1 LAPNFGLGLA
11 KLTLLSQIRIP
22 NAVRGRECNLE
33 PLNLWTRER
42 LRGIIF
48 SMNPFDII
56 IIVILGYSLV
66 RGIFRGLVKEVSS
79 IIGVLGG
86 FYAAFTYYTMLAK
99 LLSGLIK
106 ETAYLNILSFLI
118 IFCSVLIIVGILGV
132 IIKYL
137 LNIAFL
143 GWVDRTSGVGFGLVK
158 GILITSILFIT
169 LTAFLPKGSA
179 FLKNSM
185 LAPHVSW
192 VSEKMAKV
200 VSKEMKQDF
209 MAKLGELKKAWKIPN

>member
-1 LAPNFGLGLA
+1 
-11 KLTLLSQIRIP
+11 
-22 NAVRGRECNLE
+22 
-33 PLNLWTRER
+33 
-42 LRGIIF
+42 
-48 SMNPFDII
+48 MNPFDIL

-66 RGIFRGLVKEVSS
+66 RGLFRGLVKEVSS

-86 FYAAFTYYTMLAK
+86 FYAAFTYYKMLGG

-106 ETAYLNILSFLI
+106 NTAYLNILSFLI
-118 IFCSVLIIVGILGV
+118 IFCSVLILISVLGV

-137 LNIAFL
+137 LNIVFL
-143 GWVDRTSGVGFGLVK
+143 GWVDRIGGLSFGIIKGV
-158 GILITSILFIT
+158 LIVAVLFIT

-179 FLKNSM
+179 FIKNSV

-200 VSKEMKQDF
+200 ISKEMKQNF
-209 MAKLGELKKAWKIPN
+209 IAKSEELKKAWKIPN

>member
-1 LAPNFGLGLA
+1 
-11 KLTLLSQIRIP
+11 
-22 NAVRGRECNLE
+22 
-33 PLNLWTRER
+33 
-42 LRGIIF
+42 
-48 SMNPFDII
+48 MNPFDII
-56 IIVILGYSLV
+56 IIAILGYSLV

-99 LLSGLIK
+99 SLSGLIR

-118 IFCSVLIIVGILGV
+118 IFCSVLIVVGILGI

-143 GWVDRTSGVGFGLVK
+143 GWVDRIGGVGFGLVK
-158 GILITSILFIT
+158 GILIASILFIT
-169 LTAFLPKGSA
+169 FTAFLPKGSA

-192 VSEKMAKV
+192 VSEKMSKV

-209 MAKLGELKKAWKIPN
+209 MAKLGELKKTWKVQN

>member
-1 LAPNFGLGLA
+1 
-11 KLTLLSQIRIP
+11 
-22 NAVRGRECNLE
+22 
-33 PLNLWTRER
+33 
-42 LRGIIF
+42 
-48 SMNPFDII
+48 
-56 IIVILGYSLV
+56 
-66 RGIFRGLVKEVSS
+66 
-79 IIGVLGG
+79 
-86 FYAAFTYYTMLAK
+86 
-99 LLSGLIK
+99 
-106 ETAYLNILSFLI
+106 
-118 IFCSVLIIVGILGV
+118 VLIVVSILGV

-143 GWVDRTSGVGFGLVK
+143 GWVDRIGGVGFSLVK
-158 GILITSILFIT
+158 GILIASILFIT

-209 MAKLGELKKAWKIPN
+209 VAKLGELKKAWKIPN

>member
-1 LAPNFGLGLA
+1 
-11 KLTLLSQIRIP
+11 
-22 NAVRGRECNLE
+22 
-33 PLNLWTRER
+33 
-42 LRGIIF
+42 
-48 SMNPFDII
+48 MNPFDII

-66 RGIFRGLVKEVSS
+66 RGVFRGLVKEVSS

-86 FYAAFTYYTMLAK
+86 FYAAFTYYTMLGK

-106 ETAYLNILSFLI
+106 EPAYLNILSFLI
-118 IFCSVLIIVGILGV
+118 IFCTVLIIVGILGI

-143 GWVDRTSGVGFGLVK
+143 GWVDRIGGVGFGLAK
-158 GILITSILFIT
+158 GVLIASVLFIT

-192 VSEKMAKV
+192 VSEKMVKV

-209 MAKLGELKKAWKIPN
+209 MAKLGELKKTWKIPN

>member
-1 LAPNFGLGLA
+1 
-11 KLTLLSQIRIP
+11 
-22 NAVRGRECNLE
+22 
-33 PLNLWTRER
+33 
-42 LRGIIF
+42 
-48 SMNPFDII
+48 MNPFDII

-79 IIGVLGG
+79 IVGVLGG
-86 FYAAFTYYTMLAK
+86 FYASFTYYPKLAK
-99 LLSGLIK
+99 LLSGLIR

-118 IFCSVLIIVGILGV
+118 IFCSVLIIVCILGI

-137 LNIAFL
+137 LYIAFL
-143 GWVDRTSGVGFGLVK
+143 GWVDRIGGVGFGFIK
-158 GILITSILFIT
+158 GILIASVLFIT

-185 LAPHVSW
+185 LAPRVSW

-200 VSKEMKQDF
+200 VSKQMKQEF
-209 MAKLGELKKAWKIPN
+209 IAKLGELKKAWKIPN

>member
-1 LAPNFGLGLA
+1 MEDCKCQIVFSA
-11 KLTLLSQIRIP
+11 KKEKYLDSTSMLCYFSRSAGILSF
-22 NAVRGRECNLE
+22 
-33 PLNLWTRER
+33 NLWT
-42 LRGIIF
+42 GIIF
-48 SMNPFDII
+48 NMNPFDII

-118 IFCSVLIIVGILGV
+118 IFCGVLIVVGILGV

-143 GWVDRTSGVGFGLVK
+143 GWVDRIGGVGFGLVK
-158 GILITSILFIT
+158 GILIASILFIT

-209 MAKLGELKKAWKIPN
+209 MAKLGELKKVWKIPN

>member
-1 LAPNFGLGLA
+1 
-11 KLTLLSQIRIP
+11 
-22 NAVRGRECNLE
+22 
-33 PLNLWTRER
+33 
-42 LRGIIF
+42 
-48 SMNPFDII
+48 MNPFDII

-66 RGIFRGLVKEVSS
+66 RGVFRGLVKEVSS
-79 IIGVLGG
+79 IVGVLGG

-106 ETAYLNILSFLI
+106 EPAYLNILSFLI
-118 IFCSVLIIVGILGV
+118 IFCSVLIIVGVLGI

-143 GWVDRTSGVGFGLVK
+143 GWIDRIGGVGFGLVK
-158 GILITSILFIT
+158 GVLIVSILFIT
-169 LTAFLPKGSA
+169 LTSFLPKGSA

-192 VSEKMAKV
+192 VSEKMVKV

-209 MAKLGELKKAWKIPN
+209 MAKLGELKKTWKIPN

>member
-1 LAPNFGLGLA
+1 
-11 KLTLLSQIRIP
+11 
-22 NAVRGRECNLE
+22 
-33 PLNLWTRER
+33 
-42 LRGIIF
+42 
-48 SMNPFDII
+48 MNPFDII

-66 RGIFRGLVKEVSS
+66 RGVFRGLVKEVSS
-79 IIGVLGG
+79 IVGVLGG
-86 FYAAFTYYTMLAK
+86 FYAAFSYYTMLAK
-99 LLSGLIK
+99 ILSGLIK
-106 ETAYLNILSFLI
+106 EPAYLNILSFLI
-118 IFCSVLIIVGILGV
+118 IFCSVLIIVGVLGI

-143 GWVDRTSGVGFGLVK
+143 GWVDRIGGIGFGLVK
-158 GILITSILFIT
+158 GVLIVSILFIS
-169 LTAFLPKGSA
+169 LTAFLPKGSP

-209 MAKLGELKKAWKIPN
+209 IAKLGELKKTWKIPN